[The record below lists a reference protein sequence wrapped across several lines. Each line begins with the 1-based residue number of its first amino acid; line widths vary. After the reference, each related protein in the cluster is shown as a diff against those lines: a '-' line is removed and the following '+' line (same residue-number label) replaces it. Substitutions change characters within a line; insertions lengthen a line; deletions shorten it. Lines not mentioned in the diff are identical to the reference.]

1 MPNTYSQI
9 YIHSVF
15 AVKGRESLINKQ
27 WKDELYKYICG
38 IVTGNQQKV
47 YAINGMPDHVH
58 LLLSIKPSIA
68 VSDLMKDI
76 KANSSK
82 WINDKKFVGG
92 QFKWQE
98 GFGAFSCSSSQLD
111 TVIAYIDNQELHH
124 AKKSFKEEY
133 IEFLE
138 KYHVAY
144 DERYVFKWIE

>member
-124 AKKSFKEEY
+124 AKKSFREEY

-138 KYHVAY
+138 KNHVEY